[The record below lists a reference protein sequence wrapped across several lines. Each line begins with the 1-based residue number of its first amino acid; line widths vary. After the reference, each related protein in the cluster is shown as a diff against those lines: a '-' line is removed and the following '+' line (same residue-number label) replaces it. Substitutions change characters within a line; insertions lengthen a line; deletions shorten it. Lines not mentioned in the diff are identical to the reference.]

1 MNISSQFRATP
12 QFKIVKAKKEA
23 RKRKRP
29 PMPLKELQI
38 AVEIKDPIYGY
49 VGLTQLE
56 KSILDTKQSQR
67 LRRISSPACTHLVY
81 PGAEITA
88 MGRLPG
94 ILRITHMFFE
104 KLSADTD
111 EVQLARLVSMMLTL
125 AQGPWANVMEEYLLV
140 RGTSRRKLADLIV
153 TKSQISDIVKNSS
166 FSLST
171 VKDSIERGV
180 LVKGSHVDLMTT
192 PINPH
197 LIDSLNR
204 DSYFAGVEYARLEY
218 PRLFAQTRIIKDH
231 VAVERASLF
240 TLESYLSAGVNMFE
254 AIYFHK
260 AVRAGE
266 LMLMRI
272 LDEAG
277 SQLMRFSDKE
287 IEMFLSN
294 DDFTLRDTLLSTGSD
309 ASEEMAWANH
319 LFRDYDKRYLVKMAS
334 ERAISDEAF
343 LKKLATPDGQYE
355 IEREIAEEAGID
367 PRNVYVDYPDRA
379 SVSYHPGMYSMD
391 DLMLFERGSRGYE
404 FWPVTE
410 MSLLARSLGRTLKTV
425 RVYTTRG
432 YRTKVKKAGDRLLES
447 VDGVGA
453 QLESGEHS

>member
-1 MNISSQFRATP
+1 
-12 QFKIVKAKKEA
+12 
-23 RKRKRP
+23 
-29 PMPLKELQI
+29 MPLKELQT
-38 AVEIKDPIYGY
+38 ALEIKDPIYGY

-67 LRRISSPACTHLVY
+67 LRRINSPACTYLVY

-104 KLSADTD
+104 NLSADTD
-111 EVQLARLVSMMLTL
+111 EIQLARLVSMVLTL
-125 AQGPWANVMEEYLLV
+125 AQGPWANVMEEYLSV
-140 RGTSRRKLADLIV
+140 RGTSRRKLAELIV
-153 TKSQISDIVKNSS
+153 AKSGISDIVKESGLP
-166 FSLST
+166 LSA

-180 LVKGSHVDLMTT
+180 LVKGSHVDLTTT
-192 PINPH
+192 PINPQ
-197 LIDSLNR
+197 LIDSLMR

-231 VAVERASLF
+231 VAVERGSLF

-277 SQLMRFSDKE
+277 SQLMQFSDKE
-287 IEMFLSN
+287 IEAFLGS
-294 DDFTLRDTLLSTGSD
+294 DDLTLRDTLLSTGSD

-319 LFRDYDKRYLVKMAS
+319 LFHDYDKRYLVKMAS

-343 LKKLATPDGQYE
+343 LRKLATPDGQYD
-355 IEREIAEEAGID
+355 IEREIAEEASID
-367 PRNVYVDYPDRA
+367 PRNVYVDYPDRV
-379 SVSYHPGMYSMD
+379 SVSYHPGKYSMD

-410 MSLLARSLGRTLKTV
+410 MSLLARSLGRTLRTV

-432 YRTKVKKAGDRLLES
+432 YRTKVKKVGDRLLES
-447 VDGVGA
+447 VDSAGT